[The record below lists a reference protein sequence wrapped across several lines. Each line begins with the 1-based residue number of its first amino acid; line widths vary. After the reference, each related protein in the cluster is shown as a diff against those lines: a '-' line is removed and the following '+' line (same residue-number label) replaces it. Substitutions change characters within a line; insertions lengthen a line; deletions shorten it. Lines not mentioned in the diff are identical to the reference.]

1 MASLLTII
9 VPAYNVEAYIGQC
22 LQSLINQ
29 SLMNHKVVIVNDGST
44 DGTEEVCLEYKER
57 YPDLIT
63 YIRQENQ
70 GLGEARNVGMRYV
83 DTPYLSFLDSD
94 DWLNSGYVE
103 TFARLVEEADEAPDL
118 VFTLPWIYDEAN
130 HRITPWMDKPR
141 YDQIFQMKGDRSRIE
156 TNARKTPELYALEMN
171 ACRKIYRTAFL
182 QGQNFTFPKGLKW
195 EDVPGHFQ
203 VVHEANTCIAMPE
216 ASFFYR
222 INRGGAITAGSGVT
236 RLDMIPIFRQLLEI
250 QETYDFTGV
259 ERAYVIRLIVD
270 FSKWSVGVTN
280 LQYIGELLE
289 GLHKIYQ
296 NLKETDLNYYLE
308 QLSSDK
314 AYESGFIACILGD
327 DYLALSDY
335 MTRDDVIR
343 RYARWRNKKYNIV
356 RGGIQC
362 IQDHGLSYTILLAL
376 RKLRRRLQ
384 AYGERTGIRR

>member
-1 MASLLTII
+1 MMASLLTII

-70 GLGEARNVGMRYV
+70 GLGEARNVGMRYA

-130 HRITPWMDKPR
+130 HRITPWMDKLR
-141 YDQIFQMKGDRSRIE
+141 YDRIFQVKGGRSRIE
-156 TNARKTPELYALEMN
+156 TNARKTPELYALEVS
-171 ACRKIYRTAFL
+171 ACTKIYRTAFL
-182 QGQNFTFPKGLKW
+182 RGQNFAFPKGLKW

-222 INRGGAITAGSGVT
+222 INRGG
-236 RLDMIPIFRQLLEI
+236 PRQ
-250 QETYDFTGV
+250 
-259 ERAYVIRLIVD
+259 
-270 FSKWSVGVTN
+270 
-280 LQYIGELLE
+280 
-289 GLHKIYQ
+289 
-296 NLKETDLNYYLE
+296 
-308 QLSSDK
+308 
-314 AYESGFIACILGD
+314 
-327 DYLALSDY
+327 
-335 MTRDDVIR
+335 
-343 RYARWRNKKYNIV
+343 
-356 RGGIQC
+356 
-362 IQDHGLSYTILLAL
+362 
-376 RKLRRRLQ
+376 Q
-384 AYGERTGIRR
+384 AAA